1 MAKTKAS
8 QDTLRTF
15 KTDILWVMGGGLGL
29 AAIVGVLRIIF
40 LSLEGIPFTT
50 IAEDLQIYQDPNNAL
65 AHFNRGWI
73 RAESGDR
80 EGAIAD
86 FTETINIVSSGKDKR
101 SFFISSGKD
110 KRSFSSVGGLYLD
123 RGQVYNHLG
132 DSAESRNP
140 AEARKNYSL
149 ALSDY
154 QKAEELCKLEDDTSC
169 SMISSEIKRVKESY
183 SKVTDKN

>member
-65 AHFNRGWI
+65 AYSNRGWI

-86 FTETINIVSSGKDKR
+86 FTETINIVST
-101 SFFISSGKD
+101 GKD